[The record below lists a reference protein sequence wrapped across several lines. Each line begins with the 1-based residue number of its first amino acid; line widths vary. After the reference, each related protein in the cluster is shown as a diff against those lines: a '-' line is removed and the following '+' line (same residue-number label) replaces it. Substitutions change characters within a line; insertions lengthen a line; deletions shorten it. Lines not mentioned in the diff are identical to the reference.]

1 MKKKFKHSLIVILGP
16 TAVGKTSMAI
26 ELAKKFNTEII
37 SADSRQFYREL
48 EIGTAKP
55 SLQEL
60 NEVPHHLIN
69 SHSFTELVDAG
80 TFERLAIQKVKKV
93 FENHELAIVVGG
105 SGLYIQALC
114 EGLDPVDIRDEELRN
129 NLSLKSL
136 TELQEQLK
144 LLDPEYYAEVDIQNP
159 QRLMRAL
166 EVIMSTGKKYSEQR
180 TGKKKLREFNII
192 KIGLTDDREV
202 LYDRINKRVDSMVLN
217 GLEEEARKFESHK
230 NYYTLQTVG
239 YSEWYDYF
247 DGKTTRQE
255 AIELIKRNTRRYA
268 KRQLTWFR
276 RDQEIKWFNPHEL
289 ELIHQHILEKINA
302 E

>member
-1 MKKKFKHSLIVILGP
+1 
-16 TAVGKTSMAI
+16 MAI

>member
-1 MKKKFKHSLIVILGP
+1 MKKKFKHTLIVIVGP

-26 ELAKKFNTEII
+26 QLAKSFKTEII
-37 SADSRQFYREL
+37 SADSRQFYKEL

-60 NEVPHHLIN
+60 KEVPHHLIN

-80 TFERLAIQKVKKV
+80 TFERLALEKVKEIFK
-93 FENHELAIVVGG
+93 NHEVVIVVGG
-105 SGLYIQALC
+105 SGLYIQSLC
-114 EGLDPVDIRDEELRN
+114 EGLDPVDIRDEELRAE
-129 NLSLKSL
+129 LALKSL
-136 TELQEQLK
+136 AELQVQLQ
-144 LLDPEYYAEVDIQNP
+144 LLDPEYFAEVDIQNP

-166 EVIMSTGKKYSEQR
+166 EIIITTGKKYSEQR
-180 TGKKKLREFNII
+180 TGQKKEREFNII
-192 KIGLTDDREV
+192 KIGLTDDREI
-202 LYDRINKRVDSMVLN
+202 LYDRINKRVDSMVQN

-230 NYYTLQTVG
+230 TYYTLQTVG

-247 DGKTTRQE
+247 DGKINREE

-276 RDQEIKWFNPHEL
+276 RDQEIKWFNANEL
-289 ELIHQHILEKINA
+289 DLIHQYIIEQLNA

>member
-1 MKKKFKHSLIVILGP
+1 MKKKFKHSLIVIVGP
-16 TAVGKTSMAI
+16 TAVGKTTMAI

-80 TFERLAIQKVKKV
+80 TFERLAIEKVKKV

-136 TELQEQLK
+136 NELQEQLK

-166 EVIMSTGKKYSEQR
+166 EVIISTGKKYSEQR
-180 TGKKKLREFNII
+180 TGKKKVREFNII

>member
-1 MKKKFKHSLIVILGP
+1 MKKKFKHSLIVIVGP
-16 TAVGKTSMAI
+16 TAVGKTTMAI

-80 TFERLAIQKVKKV
+80 TFERLAIEKVKKV

-180 TGKKKLREFNII
+180 TGKKKVREFNII

>member
-1 MKKKFKHSLIVILGP
+1 MKKKFKHSLIVIVGP
-16 TAVGKTSMAI
+16 TAVGKTTMAI

-60 NEVPHHLIN
+60 NEAPHHLIN

-80 TFERLAIQKVKKV
+80 TFERLAIEKVKKV

-180 TGKKKLREFNII
+180 TGKKKVREFNII